1 MRRRDSMNA
10 TQKVHPVDEKL
21 PLLQLF
27 TLGLQHVLVMY
38 AGAVAV
44 PLIVGGAVGLP
55 KEQIAFLVSADL
67 FCCGLVTL
75 LQCLGCKGFGIRMP
89 VIMAVTFATVGPMI
103 AIGQNPALGLPGIF
117 GATMAAGLLSLLL
130 VPLIGRLIRFF
141 PPLVTGVVITS
152 IGLSI
157 IGVGI
162 NWSAGGLGSPD
173 YGSPLYL
180 GISLSVLIFILLII
194 RFARGFLANISIL
207 LGLVLGFCIALLL
220 GKVDFDGLQDASWFA
235 LITPFKFGAPRFE
248 LWSIVTLTVVMLI
261 VFIESMGMFLALG
274 EIVDRPVK
282 RDDLVRGLRVDAL
295 GTMVGGM
302 FNTFPH
308 TSFSQ
313 NIGLVSITGVSS
325 RWVCVMAGFILIAFG
340 LVPKMSIVVAS
351 IPPFVLGGAGIVM
364 FGMVLATGI
373 KVLSRVD
380 FHNRY
385 NLYIVAISLGMG
397 MIPTVAKD
405 FFGQMPAGMAPLLHS
420 GILLASLT
428 AVVLNAFFNGL
439 GKADLTEAS
448 ATEVMSVPGH

>member
-1 MRRRDSMNA
+1 MSVI
-10 TQKVHPVDEKL
+10 KPIHPVDEKL
-21 PLLQLF
+21 PFLQLF

-75 LQCLGCKGFGIRMP
+75 LQCLGIKGFGIRMP

-103 AIGQNPALGLPGIF
+103 AIGQNPELGLPGIF
-117 GATMAAGLLSLLL
+117 GATMAAGLISLLL

-180 GISLSVLIFILLII
+180 GISLTVLVFILLII
-194 RFARGFLANISIL
+194 RFASGFLANISIL
-207 LGLVLGFCIALLL
+207 LGLVLGFVIALLL
-220 GKVDFDGLQDASWFA
+220 GKVDFNGLQDANWFA
-235 LITPFKFGAPRFE
+235 MILPFKFGAPRFE

-274 EIVDRPVK
+274 EIVNRPVK
-282 RDDLVRGLRVDAL
+282 RQDLVRGLRVDAV
-295 GTMVGGM
+295 GTLFGGM

-325 RWVCVMAGFILIAFG
+325 RWVCVMSGFILIAFG

-380 FHNRY
+380 FQNRY

-405 FFGQMPAGMAPLLHS
+405 FFGQMPTGMAPLLHS

-428 AVVLNAFFNGL
+428 AVILNAFFNGL
-439 GKADLTEAS
+439 GSSDLTEAS
-448 ATEVMSVPGH
+448 STEVMSVPGH

>member
-1 MRRRDSMNA
+1 MNS
-10 TQKVHPVDEKL
+10 TQTIHPVDEKL
-21 PLLQLF
+21 PILQLF

-75 LQCLGCKGFGIRMP
+75 LQCLGFKGFGIRMP

-103 AIGQNPALGLPGIF
+103 AIGQNQELGLPGIF
-117 GATMAAGLLSLLL
+117 GATMAAGLVSLLL

-180 GISLSVLIFILLII
+180 GISLTVLVFILLII
-194 RFARGFLANISIL
+194 RFASGFLANISIL
-207 LGLVLGFCIALLL
+207 LGLLFGFIIALSL
-220 GKVDFDGLQDASWFA
+220 GKVDFDGLHDASWFA
-235 LITPFKFGAPRFE
+235 MILPFKFGMPRFE

-274 EIVDRPVK
+274 EIVNRPV
-282 RDDLVRGLRVDAL
+282 RRQDLVRGLRVDAV
-295 GTMVGGM
+295 GTMLGGM

-325 RWVCVMAGFILIAFG
+325 RWVCVMSGFILIAFG
-340 LVPKMSIVVAS
+340 LVPKMSIIVAS

-428 AVVLNAFFNGL
+428 AVALNAFFNGL
-439 GKADLTEAS
+439 GEADLSDAS
-448 ATEVMSVPGH
+448 TTEVMSVPGH

>member
-1 MRRRDSMNA
+1 MSA
-10 TQKVHPVDEKL
+10 TKPIHPVDEKL
-21 PLLQLF
+21 PFLQLF

-75 LQCLGCKGFGIRMP
+75 LQCLGIRGFGIRMP

-103 AIGQNPALGLPGIF
+103 AIGQNPELGLPGIF
-117 GATMAAGLLSLLL
+117 GATMAAGLISLLL

-180 GISLSVLIFILLII
+180 GISLTVLVFILLII
-194 RFARGFLANISIL
+194 RFASGFLANISIL

-220 GKVDFDGLQDASWFA
+220 GKVDFNGLQDASWFA
-235 LITPFKFGAPRFE
+235 MILPFKFGVPRFE

-274 EIVDRPVK
+274 EIVNRPVK
-282 RDDLVRGLRVDAL
+282 RQDLVRGLRVDAV
-295 GTMVGGM
+295 GTLFGGM

-325 RWVCVMAGFILIAFG
+325 RWVCVMSGFILIAFG
-340 LVPKMSIVVAS
+340 LVPKMSIIVAS

-373 KVLSRVD
+373 KVLSRWIS
-380 FHNRY
+380 R
-385 NLYIVAISLGMG
+385 IVTTSTSL
-397 MIPTVAKD
+397 P
-405 FFGQMPAGMAPLLHS
+405 
-420 GILLASLT
+420 
-428 AVVLNAFFNGL
+428 
-439 GKADLTEAS
+439 
-448 ATEVMSVPGH
+448 SVWAWA

>member
-1 MRRRDSMNA
+1 MSVI
-10 TQKVHPVDEKL
+10 KPIHPVDEKL
-21 PLLQLF
+21 PFLQLF

-75 LQCLGCKGFGIRMP
+75 LQCLGIKGFGIRMP

-103 AIGQNPALGLPGIF
+103 AIGQNPELGLPGIF
-117 GATMAAGLLSLLL
+117 GATMAAGLISLLL

-180 GISLSVLIFILLII
+180 GISLTVLVFILLII
-194 RFARGFLANISIL
+194 RFASGFLANISIL
-207 LGLVLGFCIALLL
+207 LGLVLGFVIALLL
-220 GKVDFDGLQDASWFA
+220 GKVDFNGLQDANWFSMI
-235 LITPFKFGAPRFE
+235 LPFKFGAPRFE

-274 EIVDRPVK
+274 EIVNRPVK
-282 RDDLVRGLRVDAL
+282 RQDLVRGLRVDAV
-295 GTMVGGM
+295 GTLFGGM

-325 RWVCVMAGFILIAFG
+325 RWVCVMSGFILIAFG

-428 AVVLNAFFNGL
+428 AVILNAFFNGL
-439 GKADLTEAS
+439 GSSDLTEAS
-448 ATEVMSVPGH
+448 STEVMSVPGH

>member
-1 MRRRDSMNA
+1 MSVI
-10 TQKVHPVDEKL
+10 KPIHPVDEKL
-21 PLLQLF
+21 PFLQLF

-55 KEQIAFLVSADL
+55 KEQVAFLVSADL

-75 LQCLGCKGFGIRMP
+75 LQCLGIKGFGIRMP

-103 AIGQNPALGLPGIF
+103 AIGQNPELGLPGIF
-117 GATMAAGLLSLLL
+117 GATMAAGLISLLL

-180 GISLSVLIFILLII
+180 GISLTVLVFILLII
-194 RFARGFLANISIL
+194 RFASGFLANISIL
-207 LGLVLGFCIALLL
+207 LGLVLGFVIALLL
-220 GKVDFDGLQDASWFA
+220 GKVDFNGLQDANWFA
-235 LITPFKFGAPRFE
+235 MILPFKFGAPRFE

-274 EIVDRPVK
+274 EIVNRPVK
-282 RDDLVRGLRVDAL
+282 RQDLVRGLRVDAV
-295 GTMVGGM
+295 GTLFGGM

-325 RWVCVMAGFILIAFG
+325 RWVCVMSGFILIAFG

-428 AVVLNAFFNGL
+428 AVILNAFFNGL
-439 GKADLTEAS
+439 GSSDLTEAS
-448 ATEVMSVPGH
+448 STEVMSVPGH

>member
-1 MRRRDSMNA
+1 MSV
-10 TQKVHPVDEKL
+10 TKPIHPVDEKL
-21 PLLQLF
+21 PFIQLF
-27 TLGLQHVLVMY
+27 TLGIQHVLVMY

-67 FCCGLVTL
+67 FCCGLVTV
-75 LQCLGCKGFGIRMP
+75 LQCLGIKGFGIRMP

-103 AIGQNPALGLPGIF
+103 AIGQNVELGLPGIF
-117 GATMAAGLLSLLL
+117 GATMAAGLISLLL
-130 VPLIGRLIRFF
+130 VPLIGRLMRFF

-180 GISLSVLIFILLII
+180 GISLTVLVFILLII
-194 RFARGFLANISIL
+194 RFASGFLANISIL
-207 LGLVLGFCIALLL
+207 LGLVLGFVIALLL
-220 GKVDFDGLQDASWFA
+220 GKVDFNGLQDANWFA
-235 LITPFKFGAPRFE
+235 MILPFKFGAPRFE

-274 EIVDRPVK
+274 EIVNRPVK
-282 RDDLVRGLRVDAL
+282 RQDLVRGLRVDAL
-295 GTMVGGM
+295 GTLFGGM

-325 RWVCVMAGFILIAFG
+325 RWVCVMSGFILIAFG

-380 FHNRY
+380 FQNRY

-428 AVVLNAFFNGL
+428 AVILNAFFNGL
-439 GKADLTEAS
+439 GSSDLTEAS
-448 ATEVMSVPGH
+448 STEVMSVPGH

>member
-1 MRRRDSMNA
+1 MNS
-10 TQKVHPVDEKL
+10 TQNVHPVDEKL
-21 PLLQLF
+21 PLVQLF

-117 GATMAAGLLSLLL
+117 GATIASGLLSLLL

-194 RFARGFLANISIL
+194 RFARGFLANIAIL
-207 LGLVLGFCIALLL
+207 LGLVLGFCIALFL
-220 GKVDFDGLQDASWFA
+220 GKVDFNGLQDASWFA

-274 EIVDRPVK
+274 EIIDRPVK

-439 GKADLTEAS
+439 GKADLSEAS

>member
-1 MRRRDSMNA
+1 MNSS
-10 TQKVHPVDEKL
+10 QNVHPVDEKL
-21 PLLQLF
+21 PLVQLF

-117 GATMAAGLLSLLL
+117 GATIAAGLLSLLL

-220 GKVDFDGLQDASWFA
+220 GKVDFNGLQDASWFA
-235 LITPFKFGAPRFE
+235 LITPFKFGTPRFE

-295 GTMVGGM
+295 GTMVGGI

-325 RWVCVMAGFILIAFG
+325 SWVCVMAGFILIAFG

-439 GKADLTEAS
+439 GTADLSETS
-448 ATEVMSVPGH
+448 TTEVMSVPGH

>member
-1 MRRRDSMNA
+1 
-10 TQKVHPVDEKL
+10 
-21 PLLQLF
+21 
-27 TLGLQHVLVMY
+27 
-38 AGAVAV
+38 
-44 PLIVGGAVGLP
+44 
-55 KEQIAFLVSADL
+55 
-67 FCCGLVTL
+67 
-75 LQCLGCKGFGIRMP
+75 
-89 VIMAVTFATVGPMI
+89 
-103 AIGQNPALGLPGIF
+103 
-117 GATMAAGLLSLLL
+117 
-130 VPLIGRLIRFF
+130 
-141 PPLVTGVVITS
+141 
-152 IGLSI
+152 
-157 IGVGI
+157 
-162 NWSAGGLGSPD
+162 
-173 YGSPLYL
+173 
-180 GISLSVLIFILLII
+180 
-194 RFARGFLANISIL
+194 
-207 LGLVLGFCIALLL
+207 
-220 GKVDFDGLQDASWFA
+220 
-235 LITPFKFGAPRFE
+235 
-248 LWSIVTLTVVMLI
+248 
-261 VFIESMGMFLALG
+261 
-274 EIVDRPVK
+274 
-282 RDDLVRGLRVDAL
+282 
-295 GTMVGGM
+295 VGGM

-439 GKADLTEAS
+439 GKADLSEAS
-448 ATEVMSVPGH
+448 ATEVISMPGH

>member
-1 MRRRDSMNA
+1 MSVI
-10 TQKVHPVDEKL
+10 KPIHPVDEKL
-21 PLLQLF
+21 PFLQLF

-75 LQCLGCKGFGIRMP
+75 LQCLGIKGFGIRMP

-103 AIGQNPALGLPGIF
+103 AIGQNPELGLPGIF
-117 GATMAAGLLSLLL
+117 GATMAAGLISLLL

-180 GISLSVLIFILLII
+180 GISLTVLVFILLII
-194 RFARGFLANISIL
+194 RFASGFLANISIL
-207 LGLVLGFCIALLL
+207 LGLVLGFVIALLL
-220 GKVDFDGLQDASWFA
+220 GKVDFNGLQDANWFA
-235 LITPFKFGAPRFE
+235 MILPFKFGAPRFE

-274 EIVDRPVK
+274 EIVNRPVK
-282 RDDLVRGLRVDAL
+282 RQDLVRGLRVDAV
-295 GTMVGGM
+295 GTLFGGM

-325 RWVCVMAGFILIAFG
+325 RWVCVMSGFILIAFG

-428 AVVLNAFFNGL
+428 AVILNAFFNGL
-439 GKADLTEAS
+439 GSSDLTEAS
-448 ATEVMSVPGH
+448 STEVMSVPGH

>member
-1 MRRRDSMNA
+1 MHRRDLMSVI
-10 TQKVHPVDEKL
+10 KPIHPVDEKL
-21 PLLQLF
+21 PFLQLF

-75 LQCLGCKGFGIRMP
+75 LQCLGIKGFGIRMP

-103 AIGQNPALGLPGIF
+103 AIGQNPELGLPGIF
-117 GATMAAGLLSLLL
+117 GATMAAGLISLLL

-180 GISLSVLIFILLII
+180 GISLTVLVFILLII
-194 RFARGFLANISIL
+194 RFASGFLANISIL
-207 LGLVLGFCIALLL
+207 LGLVLGFVIALLL
-220 GKVDFDGLQDASWFA
+220 GKVDFNGLQDANWFA
-235 LITPFKFGAPRFE
+235 MILPFKFGAPRFE

-274 EIVDRPVK
+274 EIVNRPVK
-282 RDDLVRGLRVDAL
+282 RQDLVRGLRVDAV
-295 GTMVGGM
+295 GTLFGGM

-325 RWVCVMAGFILIAFG
+325 RWVCVMSGFILIAFG

-380 FHNRY
+380 FQNRY

-405 FFGQMPAGMAPLLHS
+405 FFGQMPTGMAPLLHS

-428 AVVLNAFFNGL
+428 AVILNAFFNGL
-439 GKADLTEAS
+439 GSSDLTEAS
-448 ATEVMSVPGH
+448 STEVMSVPGH

>member
-1 MRRRDSMNA
+1 
-10 TQKVHPVDEKL
+10 
-21 PLLQLF
+21 
-27 TLGLQHVLVMY
+27 
-38 AGAVAV
+38 
-44 PLIVGGAVGLP
+44 
-55 KEQIAFLVSADL
+55 
-67 FCCGLVTL
+67 
-75 LQCLGCKGFGIRMP
+75 
-89 VIMAVTFATVGPMI
+89 
-103 AIGQNPALGLPGIF
+103 
-117 GATMAAGLLSLLL
+117 LLL

-180 GISLSVLIFILLII
+180 GISLTVLVFILLII
-194 RFARGFLANISIL
+194 RFASGFLANISIL
-207 LGLVLGFCIALLL
+207 LGLLFGFIIALSL
-220 GKVDFDGLQDASWFA
+220 GKVDFNGLQDASWFA
-235 LITPFKFGAPRFE
+235 MILPFKFGAPRFE

-274 EIVDRPVK
+274 EIVNRPV
-282 RDDLVRGLRVDAL
+282 RRQDLVRGLRVDAL
-295 GTMVGGM
+295 GTVFGGM

-325 RWVCVMAGFILIAFG
+325 RWVCVMSGFILIAFG
-340 LVPKMSIVVAS
+340 LVPKMSIIVAS

-405 FFGQMPAGMAPLLHS
+405 FFGQMPVGMAPLLHS

-428 AVVLNAFFNGL
+428 AVALNAFFNGL
-439 GKADLTEAS
+439 GEADLSDAS
-448 ATEVMSVPGH
+448 NTEVMSVPGH

>member
-1 MRRRDSMNA
+1 MNA

>member
-1 MRRRDSMNA
+1 MSVI
-10 TQKVHPVDEKL
+10 KPIHPVDEKL
-21 PLLQLF
+21 PFLQLF

-75 LQCLGCKGFGIRMP
+75 LQCLGIKGFGIRMP

-103 AIGQNPALGLPGIF
+103 AIGQNPELGLPGIF
-117 GATMAAGLLSLLL
+117 GATMAAGLISLLL

-180 GISLSVLIFILLII
+180 GISLTVLVFILLII
-194 RFARGFLANISIL
+194 RFASGFLANISIL
-207 LGLVLGFCIALLL
+207 LGLVLGFIIALLL
-220 GKVDFDGLQDASWFA
+220 GKVDFNGLQDANWFA
-235 LITPFKFGAPRFE
+235 MILPFKFGAPRFE

-274 EIVDRPVK
+274 EIVNRPVK
-282 RDDLVRGLRVDAL
+282 RQDLVRGLRVDAV
-295 GTMVGGM
+295 GTLFGGM

-325 RWVCVMAGFILIAFG
+325 RWVCVMSGFILIAFG

-428 AVVLNAFFNGL
+428 AVILNAFFNGL
-439 GKADLTEAS
+439 GSSDLTEAS
-448 ATEVMSVPGH
+448 STEVMSVPGH

>member
-1 MRRRDSMNA
+1 MNA

-439 GKADLTEAS
+439 GQADLTEAS

>member
-1 MRRRDSMNA
+1 MSVI
-10 TQKVHPVDEKL
+10 KPIHPVDEKL
-21 PLLQLF
+21 PFLQLF

-75 LQCLGCKGFGIRMP
+75 LQCLGIKGFGIRMP

-103 AIGQNPALGLPGIF
+103 AIGQNPELGLPGIF
-117 GATMAAGLLSLLL
+117 GATMAAGLISLLL

-180 GISLSVLIFILLII
+180 GISLTVLVFILLII
-194 RFARGFLANISIL
+194 RFASGFLANISIL
-207 LGLVLGFCIALLL
+207 LGLVLGFVIALLL
-220 GKVDFDGLQDASWFA
+220 GKVDFNGLQDAHWFA
-235 LITPFKFGAPRFE
+235 MILPFKFGAPRFE

-274 EIVDRPVK
+274 EIVNRPVK
-282 RDDLVRGLRVDAL
+282 RQDLVRGLRVDAV
-295 GTMVGGM
+295 GTLFGGM

-325 RWVCVMAGFILIAFG
+325 RWVCVMSGFILIAFG

-428 AVVLNAFFNGL
+428 AVILNAFFNGL
-439 GKADLTEAS
+439 GSSDLTEAS
-448 ATEVMSVPGH
+448 STEVMSVPGH